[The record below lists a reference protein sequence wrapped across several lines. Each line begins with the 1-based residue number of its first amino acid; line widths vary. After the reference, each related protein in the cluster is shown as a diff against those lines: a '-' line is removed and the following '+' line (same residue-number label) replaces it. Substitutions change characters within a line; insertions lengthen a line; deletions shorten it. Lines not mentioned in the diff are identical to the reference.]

1 MGVVINGTVLTVSQ
15 VWPRDGP
22 TRETVKTVSV
32 QENETPDP
40 RLKPGEN
47 EKLSDISQ
55 RLRPKSKDLSP
66 KTIECKKY
74 LKDVP

>member
-15 VWPRDGP
+15 FWPRDGP

-55 RLRPKSKDLSP
+55 RLRTKDLSP
-66 KTIECKKY
+66 KTTECKKY

>member
-1 MGVVINGTVLTVSQ
+1 MAVVINGTVLTVSQ
-15 VWPRDGP
+15 VWPRDCP
-22 TRETVKTVSV
+22 RETVKTVSV

-55 RLRPKSKDLSP
+55 HLRPKNQELRR
-66 KTIECKKY
+66 KTNRARSF
-74 LKDVP
+74 